1 MLPSYHGGCSFTN
14 SASGVL
20 QPFLQAPGLPFAD
33 VLSQEEVQSACVAEG
48 VAWGD
53 SGSTIFTPAVT
64 LWAWLS
70 QVVHGDKLSSCTA
83 AVARVAVLLIALGR
97 KPCSMNTGAYCRAR
111 ARLPERL
118 LRRLVLEVGHRLEA
132 RVPAD
137 WLWHGRH
144 VKIADG
150 TTLMM
155 ADTDANQAT
164 YPQQR
169 SQAPGLGFPRVR
181 LVALLSLATAAV
193 CGVATAACL
202 GKQTGE
208 TALFRELLPLLNPGE
223 ILVGDRFYGAYFLLA
238 LMRRRGVDAVVR
250 QHACRKTDFRRGR
263 TIARHEHV
271 VSWKRPQRPAWMD
284 RALYASMPATLTV
297 REIAVDVEVPGFRV
311 TRIVLATTLTDP
323 RRYAKEEIAGL
334 YRQRWHVELDLRS
347 IKASLE
353 MDFLRTKTPAMV
365 QRDIGVHLLA
375 YNLIRKAAAQAAL
388 TQGKL
393 PRHIGFSGTRQI
405 IAASWS
411 DLSKASPQTAR
422 TMALEQFA
430 SIAQHQV
437 GHRPDRVEPRAV
449 KRRPKPYP
457 LLRKPRQEAR
467 QELLR
472 RRQGR
477 R

>member
-1 MLPSYHGGCSFTN
+1 
-14 SASGVL
+14 VL

-33 VLSQEEVQSACVAEG
+33 VLSEEEVRRACVAEG
-48 VAWGD
+48 VAFGD
-53 SGSTIFTPAVT
+53 SKSTIFTPAVT

-70 QVVHGDKLSSCTA
+70 QVVYAGKLGSCA
-83 AVARVAVLLIALGR
+83 AALARVAVLLMALGR
-97 KPCSMNTGAYCRAR
+97 KSCSMNTGAYCRAR

-155 ADTDANQAT
+155 ADTDANQAS

-169 SQAPGLGFPRVR
+169 SQAPGLGFPRAR

-208 TALFRELLPLLNPGE
+208 TALFRELLPLLDPGDV
-223 ILVGDRFYGAYFLLA
+223 LVGDRFYGAYFLLA
-238 LMRRRGVDAVVR
+238 LMRQRGVDAVVR

-263 TIARHEHV
+263 ILARHEHV

-284 RALYASMPATLTV
+284 RALYASMPASLTV

-311 TRIVLATTLTDP
+311 TRIVLVTTLTDP
-323 RRYAKEEIAGL
+323 RRYPKEEIAGL

-353 MDFLRTKTPAMV
+353 MDFLPTKTPAMV

-388 TQGKL
+388 RQGKL

-422 TMALEQFA
+422 TMALEQFPL
-430 SIAQHQV
+430 IAQHRV

-467 QELLR
+467 QELLHRRQR
-472 RRQGR
+472 RR
-477 R
+477 

>member
-1 MLPSYHGGCSFTN
+1 MAPSYQAEGCCTK
-14 SASGVL
+14 SASLVL
-20 QPFLQAPGLPFAD
+20 QPFLQAPWLPFAD
-33 VLSQEEVQSACVAEG
+33 VLSEEEVRRACVAEG

-83 AVARVAVLLIALGR
+83 AVARVAVLLIAMGR

-118 LRRLVLEVGHRLEA
+118 LERLVYTVGDGLESRA
-132 RVPAD
+132 PAD
-137 WLWHGRH
+137 WRWLGRH

-150 TTLMM
+150 TTVMM
-155 ADTDANQAT
+155 ADTDASQEV

-169 SQAPGLGFPRVR
+169 SQAPGLGFPRAR
-181 LVALLSLATAAV
+181 LVGLLSLATAAV
-193 CGVATAACL
+193 CGLAMAACL
-202 GKQTGE
+202 GKETGE
-208 TALFRELLPLLNPGE
+208 TALLRELLPLLNPGE
-223 ILVGDRFYGAYFLLA
+223 VLVGDRFYCAYFLLA
-238 LMRRRGVDAVVR
+238 LIEQRGVDAVLR
-250 QHACRKTDFRRGR
+250 QHACRKTDFRRGQM
-263 TIARHEHV
+263 IARHEHV
-271 VSWKRPQRPAWMD
+271 VSWNRPQRPAWMD
-284 RALYASMPATLTV
+284 RATYASMPASLML
-297 REIAVDVEVPGFRV
+297 REIAVDVAVPGFRV
-311 TRIVLATTLTDP
+311 TRIVLVTTLTDP

-347 IKASLE
+347 IKVSLD
-353 MDFLRTKTPAMV
+353 MDFLRTKTPGMV
-365 QRDIGVHLLA
+365 HRDLWVHLLA
-375 YNLIRKAAAQAAL
+375 YNLVRKAAAQAAL

-393 PRHIGFSGTRQI
+393 PREIGFAGTRQI

-411 DLSKASPQTAR
+411 DLSKASPQTVQTLAVK
-422 TMALEQFA
+422 QFP

-457 LLRKPRQEAR
+457 LLTKPRDEAR
-467 QELLR
+467 QVLLHQR
-472 RRQGR
+472 GR
-477 R
+477 GR